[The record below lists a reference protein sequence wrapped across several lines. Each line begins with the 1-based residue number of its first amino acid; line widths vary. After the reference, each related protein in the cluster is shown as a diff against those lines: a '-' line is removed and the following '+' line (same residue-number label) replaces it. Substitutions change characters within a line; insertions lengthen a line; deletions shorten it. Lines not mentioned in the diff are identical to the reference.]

1 MRHVSNRNFVLIIS
15 SLVGVVAGL
24 AAVFLKSVVHY
35 AQRFFTQNVL
45 FSYQRYLLPLVG
57 ILITVGITNL
67 ILKEK
72 LGHGITDILYT
83 IAKKSGVMAR
93 SKMSSRIITS
103 IFTVGFGGS
112 SGLEA
117 PSVVTGGAIG
127 SNIAQLMH
135 LNYKKRSLLIGCGA
149 AGAIAAIFNAPVA
162 GVIFSIEVILA
173 EVSLST
179 FIPLLIASVSATLV
193 SMTLLGGGDTT
204 FYFRIKDAF
213 VAADVPAY
221 GLLGVLCG
229 FVSLLFIRGTNSI
242 ESSVQSIPN
251 SFVRAILG
259 GSLLCGTMMIFPAV
273 YGEGYNVVTNL
284 LNGNE
289 SLLKQNSGVPE
300 LLANPW
306 YFVIYLAML
315 VVVKIIATALTIGAG
330 GSGGI
335 FGPSLVVG
343 GFTGFCVAKMFNTLD
358 VGVVVSESNFTMV
371 GMCGLMSG
379 VQFAPLTAI
388 FMIAEVTGGY
398 TLFVPLMLVSAIAYS
413 TVSVFEPYSIYT
425 KRLIEKGD
433 LFTHDKDR
441 QLLSMMSI
449 EKLIEKDL
457 LKVSPEATLGDLVNL
472 VRLSKR
478 NIFPVVN
485 EKNQLMG
492 IVTLDDIRKIMFD
505 ESARKNTTIKS
516 LMHTPPSETSPGED
530 MALVMQK
537 FEMTG
542 AWNLPVIDN
551 GSYVGFVSKSSI
563 FNAYRKRL
571 IRQHREE

>member
-1 MRHVSNRNFVLIIS
+1 M
-15 SLVGVVAGL
+15 
-24 AAVFLKSVVHY
+24 AAVLLKSAVHLMQKTLAQHTFFEY
-35 AQRFFTQNVL
+35 QRFM
-45 FSYQRYLLPLVG
+45 LPLAG
-57 ILITVGITNL
+57 ILLTVVVTNL

-72 LGHGITDILYT
+72 LGHGITDILLT
-83 IAKKSGVMAR
+83 IAKKSSVMAR
-93 SKMSSRIITS
+93 SKMYSRLITS
-103 IFTVGFGGS
+103 VFTVGFGGS

-127 SNIAQLMH
+127 SNLAQLMH
-135 LNYKKRSLLIGCGA
+135 LNYKKRSLLIGCGT
-149 AGAIAAIFNAPVA
+149 AGAVAAIFNAPVA

-193 SMTLLGGGDTT
+193 SMILLGGGDTI
-204 FYFRIKDAF
+204 FYFRIQDAF
-213 VAADVPAY
+213 SAADVPAY
-221 GLLGVLCG
+221 GLLGILCG
-229 FVSLLFIRGTNSI
+229 FVSLLFIRATTSI
-242 ESSVQSIPN
+242 ESSVQSIDN
-251 SFVRAILG
+251 SFVRAIVG
-259 GSLLCGTMMIFPAV
+259 GTMLCGIIIIFPAV
-273 YGEGYNVVTNL
+273 YGEGYDVITNL

-289 SLLKQNSGVPE
+289 ALLKQGSGVAE
-300 LLANPW
+300 LLDNAW

-315 VVVKIIATALTIGAG
+315 IILKIFATALTIGAG

-343 GFTGFCVAKMFNTLD
+343 GFTGFCVAKMFNALG

-398 TLFVPLMLVSAIAYS
+398 TLFVPLMIVSAIAYS
-413 TVSVFEPYSIYT
+413 TVSVFEPHSIYT
-425 KRLIEKGD
+425 KRLIERGD
-433 LFTHDKDR
+433 LHLHDKDR
-441 QLLSMMSI
+441 QLLSLMSI

-457 LKVSPEATLGDLVNL
+457 LKISPDATLGDLVNL

-485 EKNQLMG
+485 EKNQLLG

-505 ESARKNTTIKS
+505 EGARKNVTVRS
-516 LMHTPPSETSPGED
+516 LMHTPPAETSPGED
-530 MALVMQK
+530 MANVMQK
-537 FEMTG
+537 FEISG

-563 FNAYRKRL
+563 FNAYRKKL
-571 IRQHREE
+571 IKQHQEE